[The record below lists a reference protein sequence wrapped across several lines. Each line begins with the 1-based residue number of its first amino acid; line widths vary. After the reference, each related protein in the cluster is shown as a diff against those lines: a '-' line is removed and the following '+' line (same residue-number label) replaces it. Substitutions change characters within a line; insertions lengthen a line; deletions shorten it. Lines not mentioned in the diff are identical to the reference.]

1 MPKTPPT
8 QKPVILS
15 AAQRSR
21 KICGCFS
28 SLFDKPINRTQPH
41 LVSGRAP
48 SRAENAPHPK
58 TCHLERSAAKS
69 KDLRLLFVLFSEP
82 TNRPHLGLASAHDF
96 SRAENHPPPK
106 TCHLER
112 SAAESKDLRLL
123 FVLFSE
129 PTNRTQ
135 PHLVPG
141 HDLSR
146 ADNAT
151 SSDADLSPCVPTL
164 GNFRLA
170 GHSPEGAVTPRGF
183 GEL

>member
-1 MPKTPPT
+1 MDAPGLASETWDPT
-8 QKPVILS
+8 NSP
-15 AAQRSR
+15 QR
-21 KICGCFS
+21 CV
-28 SLFDKPINRTQPH
+28 
-41 LVSGRAP
+41 VSGHDL
-48 SRAENAPHPK
+48 SHAENAPHPK